1 MQLRRDLL
9 RSVEAGIMGLF
20 LIQSI
25 RFLYATFYAHISSA
39 DLVRRVINNDHL
51 LSQPGY
57 IEPLTVQREVL
68 AIGIALLA
76 PLLALI
82 LSRTVWSIPLAV
94 ALGVVG
100 RSMALQ
106 VPDSAGIAAALVVGA
121 GLLYMTLMI
130 IRRPNH
136 FPAMLLIG
144 IALDQLIR
152 ASNNSFDMSWEPA
165 YQFQLMGQTFRN
177 DTAFWGVTVFMVL
190 LTGYVTLLDLEISR
204 VLPEPERR
212 GMLTGWGSLALG
224 SFFFLELTLLGL
236 ANVVA
241 RWAHADYTDAVPW
254 LLLATILP
262 LVPIVRD
269 QARIFLGAFDGVW
282 RGWLWTLLLGL
293 LIVLGSRFDGT
304 LSLVVLVMAQFVAS
318 LTLWW
323 MIKLRDPNKERT
335 LPNPTPILA
344 LIALI
349 IFGGLS
355 VGDYFTYDY
364 AYVRDFAAPF
374 ASVDGLLRSLEG
386 WGLQLFLLASLI
398 VCMPIILERR
408 VIPWHSG
415 RKVESFFT
423 VVLTVAVSLGSIQ
436 MALPPRIQGP
446 SDINCLRIGSL
457 NLHSGYTLLFDNN
470 LENAA
475 DTIRF
480 NGVDVVLLQE
490 VDTGRLSSFGVDQV
504 EWLAR
509 ELQMESA
516 FFAQNETLQGLAI
529 LSRVPI
535 RSVSGE
541 KLTSTGPQAGVIHV
555 ELGLDAEE
563 FHVYNV
569 WLAFETADASGLPLP
584 SELQDQVIQTRELE
598 QLIAQNHSPDFTDRI
613 ILGGT
618 FNYDRNSSLYS
629 YWDQETTFVDPFRNL
644 AIERAKTIFLAD
656 NTSARFD
663 YIWLMNVEPT
673 GVNIDL
679 DHVVSDHRLIVAG
692 VSRTPDQVC
701 R

>member
-25 RFLYATFYAHISSA
+25 RFLYATLYAHISSA
-39 DLVRRVINNDHL
+39 DLVRRVINNTHL
-51 LSQPGY
+51 LNQDGY
-57 IEPLTVQREVL
+57 IEPITVQRELL
-68 AIGIALLA
+68 AVGIALLA

-82 LSRTVWSIPLAV
+82 LGRTTWSIPLAV

-121 GLLYMTLMI
+121 GLLYMTLII
-130 IRRPNH
+130 IRRPTH
-136 FPAMLLIG
+136 FPPMLLIG
-144 IALDQLIR
+144 IILDQLVR
-152 ASNNSFDMSWEPA
+152 ASSNSFDMTWQPG
-165 YQFQLMGQTFRN
+165 YQFQLLGQTFRN

-224 SFFFLELTLLGL
+224 SFFFIELTLLGL
-236 ANVVA
+236 ANAVA
-241 RWAHADYTDAVPW
+241 RWAEASYTDAVPW
-254 LLLATILP
+254 LLLATTLP
-262 LVPIVRD
+262 LIPLIRN

-293 LIVLGSRFDGT
+293 LLVLGSRFQGT
-304 LSLVVLVMAQFVAS
+304 LSLVVLVSAQFVAA
-318 LTLWW
+318 LTPWW
-323 MIKLRDPNKERT
+323 MIKLRDPHREKI
-335 LPNPTPILA
+335 LPNPTPILTLISLMVFGA
-344 LIALI
+344 LSA
-349 IFGGLS
+349 
-355 VGDYFTYDY
+355 GDYFTYDY
-364 AYVRDFAAPF
+364 AYVRDFEAPF
-374 ASVDGLLRSLEG
+374 AGVDDLLRSLEG
-386 WGLQLFLLASLI
+386 WGLQLFLLATLV

-408 VIPWHSG
+408 VIPWQGG
-415 RKVESFFT
+415 RGAETFFT
-423 VVLTVAVSLGSIQ
+423 IVLTVAISLGSIQ
-436 MALPPRIQGP
+436 MALPPNIQGP
-446 SDINCLRIGSL
+446 ANINCLRVGSL
-457 NLHSGYTLLFDNN
+457 NLHSGYSLLFANN
-470 LENAA
+470 LEKAA
-475 DTIRF
+475 DTLRF
-480 NGVDVVLLQE
+480 NGVDIVLLQE
-490 VDTGRLSSFGVDQV
+490 VDAGRLSSFGVDQV

-509 ELQMESA
+509 ELRMDSV
-516 FFAQNETLQGLAI
+516 FFPQNESLQGLAI

-541 KLTSTGPQAGVIHV
+541 KLNSTGPQAAVLHV
-555 ELGLDAEE
+555 ELGLDAQK

-569 WLAFETADASGLPLP
+569 WLAFEIADTTGLPLP
-584 SELQDQVIQTRELE
+584 PELQDQVIQTRQLE
-598 QLIAQNHSPDFTDRI
+598 QVIARNHAPDFNDRI

-618 FNYDRNSSLYS
+618 FNYDRNSALYS
-629 YWDQETTFVDPFRNL
+629 FWDQQTTFIDPFRNL

-656 NTSARFD
+656 NTNARFD

-679 DHVVSDHRLIVAG
+679 DNVVSDHRLIVAG
-692 VSRTPDQVC
+692 VSRTPEQVC